1 MLTII
6 LDKGQFYPG
15 NKIKGNVEFV
25 PDTEIYINDIEL
37 CFFYLE
43 NWNHSI
49 SDEKEDT
56 CNYKQCLS
64 LFDIGV
70 KKYLPEGDNNLI
82 RLDPILHL
90 FPFELELP
98 DFLFPSFEY
107 PKHDYR
113 SFLRYSLIAKL
124 KSPYLQLS
132 ASKIFFIYSISGKD
146 NNSCTIE
153 NTFNIKKWGMFG
165 KGVTNLKVFLPMKS
179 HKFSDDIP
187 IKIDIDNTNGKMK
200 VTLVKINLIR
210 KIILKDNKNDFKEK
224 YTTTD
229 KVYKKVYKVSVNSG
243 AKEVFNFKFPLNV
256 IRNDEFSFY
265 DNVNLYNWGRKN
277 SEFMPSIESNILSCQ
292 YFIKVTLYYD
302 GFIKKANRPRTIIP
316 ISIVHILNNNYSS
329 NTLNPISNIANIAEE
344 SNPEEIRKLKNDD
357 FVIINN
363 NNNNNN
369 KKKKK
374 STQNDLNKA
383 KTLNNNSTYIG
394 NMISNN
400 HNLNNI
406 NNISNEYAKPLS
418 NINKNKN
425 YDNKINIKE
434 DQKNVIQNDNEVIEN
449 QDDAPSCI
457 LGGFNEK
464 SMNMINNNQLND
476 KDKLNN
482 EINEDSKNINNI
494 NNNSEQKNNF
504 KNINEID
511 YCGNFN
517 DKNFN

>member
-15 NKIKGNVEFV
+15 NKIKGNIEFV

-37 CFFYLE
+37 SFFYIE

-49 SDEKEDT
+49 SDEKEDN
-56 CNYKQCLS
+56 CSYKQCIS

-113 SFLRYSLIAKL
+113 SFLRYSLFAKL
-124 KSPYLQLS
+124 KSQYLQLS

-146 NNSCTIE
+146 NNSFTIE
-153 NTFNIKKWGMFG
+153 NIFNIKKWGMFG
-165 KGVTNLKVFLPMKS
+165 KGVTHLKVFLPMKS
-179 HKFSDDIP
+179 HKFADDIP
-187 IKIDIDNTNGKMK
+187 IKIDIDNKNGKMK

-210 KIILKDNKNDFKEK
+210 KLILKDNKNNFKEK

-243 AKEVFNFKFPLNV
+243 AKDVFNFKFPLND

-265 DNVNLYNWGRKN
+265 DNVNLYNWARKN

-316 ISIVHILNNNYSS
+316 ISIVHILNNNYSF
-329 NTLNPISNIANIAEE
+329 NTLKPVSNIGNVAEE
-344 SNPEEIRKLKNDD
+344 SNEDEIRKQKKDD
-357 FVIINN
+357 FVIIENN
-363 NNNNNN
+363 DNNQKSIQNNF
-369 KKKKK
+369 
-374 STQNDLNKA
+374 NKA
-383 KTLNNNSTYIG
+383 KTLNNNNTYIG

-400 HNLNNI
+400 NNI
-406 NNISNEYAKPLS
+406 NNINNEIYAKPFS
-418 NINKNKN
+418 NANKNKN
-425 YDNKINIKE
+425 DDNKNNIKE
-434 DQKNVIQNDNEVIEN
+434 DNFNLINDIVEN

-457 LGGFNEK
+457 LSGYNGK
-464 SMNMINNNQLND
+464 SINMENN
-476 KDKLNN
+476 K
-482 EINEDSKNINNI
+482 INEDQKNVINNY
-494 NNNSEQKNNF
+494 EQQNNF

-511 YCGNFN
+511 DSGNYN
-517 DKNFN
+517 DKNF

>member
-165 KGVTNLKVFLPMKS
+165 KGITNLKVFLPMKS
-179 HKFSDDIP
+179 YRFADDIP

-200 VTLVKINLIR
+200 VILVKINLIR
-210 KIILKDNKNDFKEK
+210 KVILKDNKNDFKEK
-224 YTTTD
+224 YSTTD

-243 AKEVFNFKFPLNV
+243 AKEVFNFKFPLND

-277 SEFMPSIESNILSCQ
+277 SEFMPSIESNIISCQ

-316 ISIVHILNNNYSS
+316 ISIIHILNNNYNS
-329 NTLNPISNIANIAEE
+329 NTLNPVSNISNNVEE
-344 SNPEEIRKLKNDD
+344 SNAEEIRKQKNDD

-363 NNNNNN
+363 NNSINQ
-369 KKKKK
+369 K
-374 STQNDLNKA
+374 STPNDFNKS
-383 KTLNNNSTYIG
+383 KTLNNNNTYIG

-400 HNLNNI
+400 NNLNNI
-406 NNISNEYAKPLS
+406 NNNNNEFNVKPLS
-418 NINKNKN
+418 NLNNNKN
-425 YDNKINIKE
+425 YDNKINIEE
-434 DQKNVIQNDNEVIEN
+434 DQKNVIQNNNDVIEN

-457 LGGFNEK
+457 LGGSNEK
-464 SMNMINNNQLND
+464 SMNMINESEN
-476 KDKLNN
+476 K
-482 EINEDSKNINNI
+482 I
-494 NNNSEQKNNF
+494 NNNEQKNNF
-504 KNINEID
+504 KNINEFD
-511 YCGNFN
+511 
-517 DKNFN
+517 

>member
-43 NWNHSI
+43 SWNHSL
-49 SDEKEDT
+49 SDEKEDNCT
-56 CNYKQCLS
+56 YKQCIS
-64 LFDIGV
+64 LFNVGV
-70 KKYLPEGDNNLI
+70 KKFLPEGDNNLI

-132 ASKIFFIYSISGKD
+132 TSKLFFIYSISGKD

-179 HKFSDDIP
+179 HKFGDDIP
-187 IKIDIDNTNGKMK
+187 IKLDIDNTNGKMK
-200 VTLVKINLIR
+200 VTLVKLNLIR
-210 KIILKDNKNDFKEK
+210 KVILKDNKNDFKEK
-224 YTTTD
+224 YSITN

-243 AKEVFNFKFPLNV
+243 AKDVFNFKFPLNDMK
-256 IRNDEFSFY
+256 NDEFSFY
-265 DNVNLYNWGRKN
+265 DSVNLYNWARKN
-277 SEFMPSIESNILSCQ
+277 CEFIPSIESNILSCQ

-316 ISIVHILNNNYSS
+316 ISIVHILNNNYNF
-329 NTLNPISNIANIAEE
+329 NTLNPVSNIANIPEE
-344 SNPEEIRKLKNDD
+344 SNEDEIKRQKNDD
-357 FVIINN
+357 FVIIDNN
-363 NNNNNN
+363 NINNQ
-369 KKKKK
+369 K
-374 STQNDLNKA
+374 STSIDLNKA
-383 KTLNNNSTYIG
+383 KTLNNNNIFIE

-400 HNLNNI
+400 NNI
-406 NNISNEYAKPLS
+406 NNQNDINNELYSKPLS
-418 NINKNKN
+418 NMNKNKDE
-425 YDNKINIKE
+425 DNKINIKE
-434 DQKNVIQNDNEVIEN
+434 DNNNFINEIIEN

-457 LGGFNEK
+457 IGGYNEK
-464 SMNMINNNQLND
+464 SMNMSNNKNLD
-476 KDKLNN
+476 SKGKLNN
-482 EINEDSKNINNI
+482 EKNEDQKNII
-494 NNNSEQKNNF
+494 NNSEQNNNY

-511 YCGNFN
+511 YSGNFN
-517 DKNFN
+517 DKDFN